1 MVLTRTFDSMH
12 IMVCHVAFLPDP
24 RDLKITPVPVFH
36 VPGVPDQGKI
46 LVTVSIN
53 FVILFLG

>member
-1 MVLTRTFDSMH
+1 
-12 IMVCHVAFLPDP
+12 MVCHVAFLPDP

-36 VPGVPDQGKI
+36 VPGVQDQGKI